1 MIGIAYGYYVK
12 NGGISRYISE
22 YTKNLCDSSKTDI
35 LTLENS
41 IEHDNSKIRIIDC
54 DRDKT
59 FMSFIENANFSK
71 AVNNISKEY
80 SAIHIHGLYD
90 IIPELYTAHI
100 CLKRYFDQH
109 KELFGEA
116 GAYMYNNTQMLDLE
130 VKLCSKL
137 NSDKLVVVSDKL
149 ATELSD
155 VYGYNRDNIK
165 VIKGASRF
173 NTQIPKEIDK
183 SDKKGYTI
191 GFIGGNLY
199 SKGIIFMK
207 DIFNSLASKG
217 ISIHCIGAG
226 CDDII
231 QKYITK
237 NAKFTSQLF
246 GKIDLDQQFYES
258 LDLFLCLSIYDS
270 YSLSALE
277 AMSLN
282 IPVIS
287 SNNTGLFDDNK
298 SSNLA
303 RVNDV
308 TNIKEVS
315 FLIEKT
321 LMDNKY
327 QQDVVL
333 EGFNIANQ
341 LSWMD
346 VASDYDKLYSK
357 LL

>member
-1 MIGIAYGYYVK
+1 MIGITYGYYVK

-22 YTKNLCDSSKTDI
+22 YTKHLSDSSKINI

-41 IEHDNSKIRIIDC
+41 IEQNNSKIRIIDC

-90 IIPELYTAHI
+90 IVPELYTAHI
-100 CLKRYFDQH
+100 CLKKYFDQH
-109 KELFGEA
+109 KEIFGKA
-116 GAYMYNNTQMLDLE
+116 GAYMYNNTQMRDLE

-137 NSDKLVVVSDKL
+137 NSDKLIVVSDKL
-149 ATELSD
+149 ATEMSE
-155 VYGYNRDNIK
+155 VYGYNRDNIE

-173 NTQIPKEIDK
+173 NTQVPKETEK
-183 SDKKGYTI
+183 SNKKNYTI

-207 DIFNSLASKG
+207 DIFNNLTSKG

-226 CDDII
+226 CDDAI
-231 QKYITK
+231 QKYMTE
-237 NAKFTSQLF
+237 NTKFTSQLF
-246 GKIDLDQQFYES
+246 GKIDLNQQFYES

-287 SNNTGLFDDNK
+287 SNNIGLFDDNK
-298 SSNLA
+298 CSNLA

-308 TNIKEVS
+308 TNVKEVS
-315 FLIEKT
+315 FLIEKI

-333 EGFNIANQ
+333 EGFNIANK
-341 LSWMD
+341 LSWID
-346 VASDYDKLYSK
+346 VALDYDKLYNK